1 MIYITDEERRSRLV
15 SKMRLDP
22 EDPVTDPVDL
32 VNSLVAVHV
41 SDPTSPFIALASR
54 SVLDDP
60 IQNLEDSFYVTEELV
75 KMHVVRG
82 TIFVVSSSIK
92 NGTAL

>member
-1 MIYITDEERRSRLV
+1 
-15 SKMRLDP
+15 MRLDP